1 LSSLV
6 TSLKEIEILT
16 TTKMKELIS
25 ISVYKDV
32 MIDVNEIEELK
43 EKLANLLGTETDNI
57 SIELK

>member
-1 LSSLV
+1 
-6 TSLKEIEILT
+6 
-16 TTKMKELIS
+16 MKELIS

-43 EKLANLLGTETDNI
+43 EKLANLLGTEIDNI